1 LTESTKTNEAT
12 KRVIRNMQ
20 NVLASNKDSITVYS
34 NFPIEDNTITL
45 ENDARSLYFLLT
57 SNRKDIKNH
66 IIDFDINID
75 SDLNG

>member
-1 LTESTKTNEAT
+1 
-12 KRVIRNMQ
+12 MQ
-20 NVLASNKDSITVYS
+20 NVLLSNREPITVYS